1 MLPII
6 LPIAFCIMLL
16 IFLQHYRVYSML
28 TLFHV
33 WLYISNISITR
44 SMRIHH

>member
-16 IFLQHYRVYSML
+16 AGCRVYSML

>member
-1 MLPII
+1 M

-16 IFLQHYRVYSML
+16 HYRVYSML

>member
-1 MLPII
+1 M

-16 IFLQHYRVYSML
+16 IFLTAYSML